1 MSAANPI
8 LAPQTPANAKFPA
21 GGLNTNEAD
30 QITIMVSG
38 GAGLGSGETISVFV
52 LDSAGIQQVYWNF
65 ASGAQYQLANGA
77 AAALTLPGGPL
88 YSFAK
93 SGTVGAVGLDY
104 SIKPRIGGGAS

>member
-8 LAPQTPANAKFPA
+8 LAPTTAANTAFPA

-30 QITIMVSG
+30 QIYIMISGNALGAAETIKVYTLDSG
-38 GAGLGSGETISVFV
+38 GVQRVILNPATGLQYTLDNSGNQALV
-52 LDSAGIQQVYWNF
+52 LPA
-65 ASGAQYQLANGA
+65 
-77 AAALTLPGGPL
+77 GPL

-93 SGTVGAVGLDY
+93 TATASTVGLDY